1 MDSLSQVAYNIK
13 TKKCLN
19 LEDRFLSLIQ
29 AALLETPI
37 KKDLV
42 VTVDLGPFKHVVD
55 NGTPVRK
62 SAFQLLENI
71 AEKFNF
77 N

>member
-29 AALLETPI
+29 AALLETSI